1 MTKTGQRTAAAVL
14 FTILLLICAALV
26 FQGCGRK
33 RREEPSGA
41 EISAA
46 ETTAEAGAADATP
59 GNATPGDAESGKAAA
74 LETSAEESLAA
85 GTEADE
91 SAELSGPEFPNGA
104 ALPRRGEPFP
114 HRKGRRKPACG
125 PGIPKQ
131 EEPVLRPVDPDLVW
145 FATDT
150 HYYSPSLT
158 DYGEAFR
165 ARLDKDDGKFVQK
178 SGELLD
184 RFIDQAIETRP
195 ATVILS
201 GDLCLD
207 GETANHQELAEKLR
221 RLTAEGI
228 RVLVIP
234 GNHDIATTW
243 ANAYFGS
250 TATPVPTPET
260 ADEFFEIY
268 REFGYDQAALRD
280 PASLSY
286 VYKIRDDRWLMMLDS
301 AIYAP
306 ENRVVGRIRPETLS
320 WMEQCF
326 QEAQAAGAR
335 VIPVAHHNL
344 LYESKLFRRDCT
356 LENYQETVELL
367 HRYGV
372 RLWFSGHLHLQR
384 IRQYRAEPGL
394 YSGENVTEIVNGC
407 FSMYPFPYGELR
419 FGEEQTV
426 RYRQRTVD
434 IPEEMKA
441 EGLAEYRHVITKQVS
456 VDIRD
461 IPEYI
466 RANMADSYVGL
477 MVRYVSGEAVDEREF
492 RSELGYRMMEKYMDG
507 SIELEKIKEMLSD
520 TKQDCRSWEGSL

>member
-41 EISAA
+41 ETSAA

-85 GTEADE
+85 GTEADG

-228 RVLVIP
+228 
-234 GNHDIATTW
+234 
-243 ANAYFGS
+243 
-250 TATPVPTPET
+250 
-260 ADEFFEIY
+260 
-268 REFGYDQAALRD
+268 
-280 PASLSY
+280 SL
-286 VYKIRDDRWLMMLDS
+286 
-301 AIYAP
+301 
-306 ENRVVGRIRPETLS
+306 
-320 WMEQCF
+320 
-326 QEAQAAGAR
+326 
-335 VIPVAHHNL
+335 
-344 LYESKLFRRDCT
+344 
-356 LENYQETVELL
+356 
-367 HRYGV
+367 
-372 RLWFSGHLHLQR
+372 
-384 IRQYRAEPGL
+384 
-394 YSGENVTEIVNGC
+394 
-407 FSMYPFPYGELR
+407 
-419 FGEEQTV
+419 
-426 RYRQRTVD
+426 
-434 IPEEMKA
+434 
-441 EGLAEYRHVITKQVS
+441 
-456 VDIRD
+456 
-461 IPEYI
+461 
-466 RANMADSYVGL
+466 
-477 MVRYVSGEAVDEREF
+477 
-492 RSELGYRMMEKYMDG
+492 
-507 SIELEKIKEMLSD
+507 
-520 TKQDCRSWEGSL
+520 